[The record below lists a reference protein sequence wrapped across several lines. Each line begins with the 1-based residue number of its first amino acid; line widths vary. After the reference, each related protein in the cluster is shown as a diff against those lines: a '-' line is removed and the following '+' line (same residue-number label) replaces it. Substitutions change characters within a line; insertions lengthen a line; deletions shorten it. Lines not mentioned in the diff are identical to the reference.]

1 MRNHEKPRESRRSYE
16 KPGATKRNLDKPRE
30 TKMKPKETWRDI
42 GRKQE

>member
-42 GRKQE
+42 GRNQE

>member
-30 TKMKPKETWRDI
+30 TKRKPKETWRVI
-42 GRKQE
+42 GRNQE

>member
-30 TKMKPKETWRDI
+30 TKRKPKETWRDI
-42 GRKQE
+42 GRNQE